1 MDFASK
7 FSTTPCNITSTMLRQ
22 KGKRATGALI
32 HSECSANNGQSMH
45 MDAMLDDLL
54 SPDMEIYYSDNIEWI
69 KWLIAGGKSP
79 TEFSSIG

>member
-1 MDFASK
+1 MDFPSSALK
-7 FSTTPCNITSTMLRQ
+7 Q

-32 HSECSANNGQSMH
+32 HSECSANNGQSPH
-45 MDAMLDDLL
+45 MEAMLDDLL
-54 SPDMEIYYSDNIEWI
+54 NPEMEIYCSDNIDWI